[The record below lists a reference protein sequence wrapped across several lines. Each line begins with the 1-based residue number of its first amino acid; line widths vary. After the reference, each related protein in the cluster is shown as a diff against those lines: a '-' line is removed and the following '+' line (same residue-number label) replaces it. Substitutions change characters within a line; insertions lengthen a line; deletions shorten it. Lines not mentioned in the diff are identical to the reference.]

1 MDNGN
6 HVSHVSPLRREL
18 PACESTVL
26 EECVAPNDPEDDE
39 ECPLETRWW
48 LASTAFPLLA
58 GTFGP
63 TANAFS
69 ICSLVERWRV
79 KIPLGGSLEDAVPV
93 PDPKWLAVVVNS
105 IALGFALV
113 SNFSLLLNMA
123 RRLPFPIAQP
133 ITIGGWYISS
143 SLLICLAAFLRHRT
157 DTATHR
163 MTQAYYYAI
172 MAAALYFLVSSLM
185 VVTVF
190 GAQRKHYSKEFR
202 LTTNQR
208 SLMLQTITW
217 LVYLLGG
224 AAIFAHL
231 EDWDYLDAV
240 YWADVT
246 LLTDGFGDIT
256 PKTHTGRSL
265 LFPYAVGGIL
275 TLALVVTSIR
285 DLMIERG
292 KNAIIARRTELT
304 RKRIADQVRQ
314 GKGRVR
320 GIKLP
325 PISDPSQ
332 LSESQ
337 RQEAEFYLM
346 RQIHK
351 VASLK
356 IKWFLL
362 GVAGCAWMAL
372 WLLGALAFFL
382 AEQAQ
387 NWSYFDSLYFAYTS
401 LLTIGYGDFIP
412 GDTWGK
418 PFLVFWS
425 MLAIPTMTIL
435 FSSMGS
441 TIAKFVEDA
450 TNFAGEL
457 TVLPGETSF
466 KDVIASPIQQLRELS
481 YRTPRALLNHTIS
494 RGLRTENI
502 PAYQTS
508 PLTYRGFGGCG
519 EVSTMDQSRVKD
531 MQEAATNPHR
541 RQYIIIRE
549 IRKIYRDLNAQ
560 PPKRYTY
567 DEWCFYLS
575 LVGKMKLCSS
585 YINIPRSQIEEIQGI
600 DHPRIGLRTSVI
612 VEKPNLQ
619 NSHWSW
625 IGTRSPLIGHKDE
638 AQWIF
643 EALSAALEHDLK
655 KQTLKQQSEQNG
667 A

>member
-1 MDNGN
+1 MDSGN
-6 HVSHVSPLRREL
+6 NASDIPSLRRESTG
-18 PACESTVL
+18 CESTAL
-26 EECVAPNDPEDDE
+26 EERVSWNESEDDE
-39 ECPLETRWW
+39 ACPLETRWW

-63 TANAFS
+63 TASAFS
-69 ICSLVERWRV
+69 ICSLAERWRV
-79 KIPLGGSLEDAVPV
+79 KLPSGGSLEDAVPI
-93 PDPKWLAVVVNS
+93 PDPKWLAVAVNS
-105 IALGFALV
+105 ISLGFALI
-113 SNFSLLLNMA
+113 SNFCLLLNMA

-143 SLLICLAAFLRHRT
+143 TLLICLAALLRHRT

-190 GAQRKHYSKEFR
+190 GAKRNHYSREFR

-224 AAIFAHL
+224 AAIYAHIEGWDFL
-231 EDWDYLDAV
+231 EAV

-246 LLTDGFGDIT
+246 LLTDGFGDLS
-256 PKTHTGRSL
+256 PKTHLGRSL

-285 DLMIERG
+285 DLMIDRG
-292 KNAIIARRTELT
+292 KKAIIARRTELT
-304 RKRIADQVRQ
+304 RKRIADQVRR
-314 GKGRVR
+314 GKGRVS

-356 IKWFLL
+356 IKWLLL
-362 GVAGCAWMAL
+362 GVAACAWMAL
-372 WLLGALAFFL
+372 WLLGALAFWIS
-382 AEQAQ
+382 EEAQ

-425 MLAIPTMTIL
+425 LLAIPTMTIL

-457 TVLPGETSF
+457 TVLPGEASF

-481 YRTPRALLNHTIS
+481 YQTPRELLNRTIS
-494 RGLRTENI
+494 LAHHTGDISANH
-502 PAYQTS
+502 TS
-508 PLTYRGFGGCG
+508 PLRSREFGGHR
-519 EVSTMDQSRVKD
+519 ELSSKDKSREKD
-531 MQEAATNPHR
+531 IKEAFTNPRR
-541 RQYIIIRE
+541 RQYILIRE
-549 IRKIYRDLNAQ
+549 IRKIYRDLNAD
-560 PPKRYTY
+560 PPKMYTY
-567 DEWCFYLS
+567 DEWYFYLS
-575 LVGKMKLCSS
+575 LVGKTKLCSS
-585 YINIPRSQIEEIQGI
+585 YINIPRSQIEEIQAL

-612 VEKPNLQ
+612 VEKPNALD
-619 NSHWSW
+619 NNWSW
-625 IGTRSPLIGHKDE
+625 IGTRSPLIGDKDE

-643 EALSAALEHDLK
+643 EALSAALEYD
-655 KQTLKQQSEQNG
+655 LKQQSEQG
-667 A
+667 EIESG

>member
-6 HVSHVSPLRREL
+6 HASHTPSLRRES
-18 PACESTVL
+18 PAYESTIL
-26 EECVAPNDPEDDE
+26 EEHVAPNDPEDDE
-39 ECPLETRWW
+39 TCPLETRWW

-63 TANAFS
+63 TASAFS
-69 ICSLVERWRV
+69 ICSLADRWRV
-79 KIPLGGSLEDAVPV
+79 KIPLGGSLEDAEPV
-93 PDPKWLAVVVNS
+93 PDPKWAVVINS
-105 IALGFALV
+105 ISLGFALV

-143 SLLICLAAFLRHRT
+143 GLLICLAALLRHRT
-157 DTATHR
+157 DTTTHR

-172 MAAALYFLVSSLM
+172 IAAAIYFLVSSLM

-224 AAIFAHL
+224 AAIFAHV
-231 EDWDYLDAV
+231 EEWAYLDAV

-246 LLTDGFGDIT
+246 LLTDGFGDIA

-314 GKGRVR
+314 GTGRVS

-351 VASLK
+351 VASFK

-362 GVAGCAWMAL
+362 GVAVCAWMAL

-387 NWSYFDSLYFAYTS
+387 NWSYFESLYFAYTS
-401 LLTIGYGDFIP
+401 LLTIGYGDFTP

-425 MLAIPTMTIL
+425 LLAIPTMTIL

-466 KDVIASPIQQLRELS
+466 KDVIASPLQQLRELS
-481 YRTPRALLNHTIS
+481 YQTPRALLNHTIS
-494 RGLRTENI
+494 RAHRNENI

-508 PLTYRGFGGCG
+508 PSTSRVFTGHG
-519 EVSTMDQSRVKD
+519 ELSTKDESRVKD
-531 MQEAATNPHR
+531 IQEATTNPHQR
-541 RQYIIIRE
+541 RYIIIRE

-567 DEWCFYLS
+567 DEWYFYLS
-575 LVGKMKLCSS
+575 LVGKMELCSS
-585 YINIPRSQIEEIQGI
+585 YINIPHSQIEEIQGI
-600 DHPRIGLRTSVI
+600 DHPRIGLRTSVG
-612 VEKPNLQ
+612 VEKPNVQ
-619 NSHWSW
+619 NNNWSW
-625 IGTRSPLIGHKDE
+625 IGTRSPLIGDKDE

-655 KQTLKQQSEQNG
+655 QQSLKKYSEQNG